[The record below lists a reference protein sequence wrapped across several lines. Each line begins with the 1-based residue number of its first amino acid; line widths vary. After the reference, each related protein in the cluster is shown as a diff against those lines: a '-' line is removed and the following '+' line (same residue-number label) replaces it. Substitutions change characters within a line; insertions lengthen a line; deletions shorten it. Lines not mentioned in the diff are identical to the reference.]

1 MSKNMPAAF
10 LEYMT
15 FERRRASEEGMT
27 VADLQRWTQLKRVL
41 NKYFQPGVQDAN
53 SDRRNSIRVPARLR
67 VGFKSCGEIRESLMT
82 NMSRGGLFIS
92 TPEPLPLGTTLRVQV
107 RIEESN
113 DVIDLQGEVA
123 SHNAGPGLMSEELGM
138 GVKFIQLSPDEEK
151 ALDDLYE
158 RALRRAIE
166 R

>member
-1 MSKNMPAAF
+1 MPKNMPAAF
-10 LEYMT
+10 REYMT
-15 FERRRASEEGMT
+15 LERRRASEDGMT

-41 NKYFQPGVQDAN
+41 NKHFQPGVQDTH
-53 SDRRNSIRVPARLR
+53 SDRRDSIRVPARLR
-67 VGFKSCGEIRESLMT
+67 VGFKSYGEIRESLMT

-92 TPEPLPLGTTLRVQV
+92 TPEPLPLGTRLRVQL

-113 DVIDLQGEVA
+113 DVIDLPAVVA
-123 SHNAGPGLMSEELGM
+123 SRNSGPGLMSEELGM
-138 GVKFIQLSPDEEK
+138 GVKFVQLSPDEEK
-151 ALDDLYE
+151 ALDNLYE